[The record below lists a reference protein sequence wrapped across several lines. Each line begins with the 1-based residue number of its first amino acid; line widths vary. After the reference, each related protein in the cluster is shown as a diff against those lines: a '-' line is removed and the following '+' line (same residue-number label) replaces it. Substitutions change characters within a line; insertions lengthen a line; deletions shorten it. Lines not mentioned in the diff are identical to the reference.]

1 MDIVLATRN
10 EGKVREFLKLLSS
23 LDLNILSM
31 NKFPEIGDIDE
42 SGATFKENALIKA
55 KRVSSITGLI
65 TIADDSGL
73 EVEALDGRPG
83 VYSARYAGDAASD
96 RDNYL
101 KLLEEMKDLP
111 EADRGAA
118 FVCTIA
124 SCAPSGEFITTIG
137 RCKGVIASAPDGE
150 GGFGYDPV
158 FYLPDFAC
166 TMASLPSGKKNK
178 ISHRGKAVEELKK
191 ILPAFLDKALIAIE

>member
-1 MDIVLATRN
+1 VDIVLATRN
-10 EGKVREFLKLLSS
+10 EGKVREFLRLLAG
-23 LDLNILSM
+23 LDLNLLSM
-31 NKFPEIGDIDE
+31 NNFPDIGDIE
-42 SGATFKENALIKA
+42 ENGGTFEENALIKA
-55 KRVSSITGLI
+55 RTVSSITGLI

-73 EVEALDGRPG
+73 EVDALDGRPG
-83 VYSARYAGDAASD
+83 VYSARYAGEAASD
-96 RDNYL
+96 RENYL

-124 SCAPSGEFITTIG
+124 ACTPSGESITTVG
-137 RCKGVIASAPDGE
+137 RCKGVIASAPEGE

-166 TMASLPSGKKNK
+166 TMASISSENKNN
-178 ISHRGKAVEELKK
+178 ISHRGKAVKELKK
-191 ILPAFLDKALIAIE
+191 ILPAFLDKQVFIQ